1 MSFKNIIILCIF
13 VILAIWFLKLLIKT
27 FKDVKDLFI
36 SFKQHNINKLTDN
49 EKDLII
55 KEEIFG
61 KLTKEQKYAYIYTLE
76 AFFTLADNVRDKI
89 VVDNKSEVEEI
100 QETMIASISDYTL
113 TLLSMTPEDADKAI
127 EFFDEHFYK
136 SPQDYLKEIEDHVV
150 LDGLLFSCAKVV
162 ETKRGFYNG
171 QDINKMANDFL
182 HDLFGD
188 LGYTSEMIEQT
199 ISKIEA
205 S

>member
-1 MSFKNIIILCIF
+1 MCMVFRPNKNINTKYLSD
-13 VILAIWFLKLLIKT
+13 A
-27 FKDVKDLFI
+27 
-36 SFKQHNINKLTDN
+36 
-49 EKDLII
+49 EKDIII
-55 KEEIFG
+55 KNEVFG

-76 AFFTLADNVRDKI
+76 AFFTLADNVRDEI
-89 VVDNKSEVEEI
+89 VVENKSKNDEI
-100 QETMIASISDYTL
+100 QEIMISSISDYNL
-113 TLLSMTPEDADKAI
+113 TLLSMTPEDVDKAI
-127 EFFDEHFYK
+127 DFFDEHFYK

-150 LDGLLFSCAKVV
+150 LDSLLFSCAKVV

-199 ISKIEA
+199 ISKIQA

>member
-1 MSFKNIIILCIF
+1 MCMVFRPNKNINTKYLSD
-13 VILAIWFLKLLIKT
+13 A
-27 FKDVKDLFI
+27 
-36 SFKQHNINKLTDN
+36 
-49 EKDLII
+49 EKDIII
-55 KEEIFG
+55 KNEVFG

-113 TLLSMTPEDADKAI
+113 TLLSITPEDAEKAI
-127 EFFDEHFYK
+127 DFFDDHFYK
-136 SPQDYLKEIEDHVV
+136 SPQDYLKEIEDHAV
-150 LDGLLFSCAKVV
+150 LDSLLFSCAKVV
-162 ETKRGFYNG
+162 ETKQGYYNG

-182 HDLFGD
+182 RDFFKE